1 VLFTLGNCRI
11 RTHNIKLIT
20 RFFPSNLANYWL
32 ILMKSLFEPESI
44 AVVGA
49 SSDVRKIGHIVL
61 NNLIHSKFR
70 GKLYPINPKADE
82 ILGLRAYTS
91 LTAIPGKLDQAIICV
106 PNTLVPAV
114 MEEAG
119 IKGVKSVV
127 VITAGFKELG
137 KEGALL
143 ERRVGEIAKKYD
155 MRVLGPNCMGMMNTH
170 HCMNG
175 TFTNI
180 QPVTGSVAIASQ
192 SGAVC
197 SSFLD
202 WSTATKVGFSTFIS
216 VGNKVDVDEADLLEY
231 LKDDPY
237 TNVIGMY
244 IEGAN
249 RGRELVRQVHETT
262 KKKPVIV
269 LKSGRTSS
277 GSKAASSH
285 TGALSGSD
293 KVYDAAFRQ
302 ANAIRVS
309 TIDEMFDLLQV
320 FSNMPLPKGDGLAI
334 VTNAGGHGV
343 MAADAC
349 SDHGLTLASFEKETI
364 EKLKNYL
371 PAAANC
377 YNPVDVLGDASA
389 DRYEFAI
396 KTVMEDPNVSCVA
409 VLLAP
414 LDTVDISAVA
424 ANLAS
429 FAGNVDKP
437 VVGAFV
443 GGTKTNAGIQLVQEA
458 NIPCYES
465 PDKAIR
471 SLGAMVRYRKMRD
484 GAGDDAPVVKE
495 GDKAKV
501 METIEA
507 VRATG
512 RTSMSESEGKELLK
526 AYGVAV
532 PEEVTCATPE
542 EAAKA
547 AAKIGFPVVMKID
560 SPDIAHKSDVGGVKV
575 GVSSED
581 AVKAEFELM
590 VSKVSARVPGAQING
605 VTICQMVKG
614 KEVLIG
620 MTRDDQ
626 FGPVIT
632 FGLGGVFVEIM
643 KDVTQSIAPLTRA
656 NVDTMVRSIR
666 SYAIL
671 TGARG
676 GKAADI
682 ESLKDVI
689 FKIAQIALDF
699 PEISEL
705 EINPVMVGDEG
716 KGTYAVDALV
726 VLRREN

>member
-1 VLFTLGNCRI
+1 
-11 RTHNIKLIT
+11 
-20 RFFPSNLANYWL
+20 
-32 ILMKSLFEPESI
+32 M
-44 AVVGA
+44 
-49 SSDVRKIGHIVL
+49 
-61 NNLIHSKFR
+61 
-70 GKLYPINPKADE
+70 
-82 ILGLRAYTS
+82 
-91 LTAIPGKLDQAIICV
+91 
-106 PNTLVPAV
+106 
-114 MEEAG
+114 
-119 IKGVKSVV
+119 KSVV

-137 KEGALL
+137 KEGAML
-143 ERRVGEIAKKYD
+143 ERRVGDIAKKYG
-155 MRVLGPNCMGMMNTH
+155 MRVLGPNCMGLMNTH
-170 HCMNG
+170 HFMNG

-180 QPVTGSVAIASQ
+180 QPVSGSVAIASQ

-197 SSFLD
+197 SSLLD
-202 WSTATKVGFSTFIS
+202 WSTATGVGFSTFIS
-216 VGNKVDVDEADLLEY
+216 VGNKVDIDEADLLEY
-231 LKDDPY
+231 LKNDPN

-244 IEGAN
+244 VEGAN
-249 RGRELVRQVHETT
+249 RGRELMRQLREAS
-262 KKKPVIV
+262 KNKPIIV

-302 ANAIRVS
+302 ANAIRVN
-309 TIDEMFDLLQV
+309 TIDEMLDLLQV

-364 EKLKNYL
+364 DKLKGYL

-414 LDTVDISAVA
+414 LDTVDISEVA
-424 ANLAS
+424 SHLAT
-429 FAGNVDKP
+429 FAGKVDKP

-443 GGTKTNAGIQLVQEA
+443 GGTKTNEGIKMLQDA
-458 NIPCYES
+458 KIPCYDS
-465 PDKAIR
+465 PDRAIR
-471 SLGAMVRYRKMRD
+471 ALGAMVRYKRMKD
-484 GAGDDAPVVKE
+484 NPGDDEPVLVDGDKEKVKE
-495 GDKAKV
+495 IIK
-501 METIEA
+501 A
-507 VRATG
+507 VRASG
-512 RTSMSESEGKELLK
+512 RTSLSESEGKEILM
-526 AYGVAV
+526 AYGVPV
-532 PEEVTCATPE
+532 PQEVTCATAD

-547 AAKIGFPVVMKID
+547 AASIGFPVVMKID

-575 GVSSED
+575 GVSSES

-590 VSKVSARVPGAQING
+590 MSKVKARVPGAHING

-620 MTRDDQ
+620 MTRDEQ

-643 KDVTQSIAPLTRA
+643 KDVTQSIAPLT
-656 NVDTMVRSIR
+656 
-666 SYAIL
+666 
-671 TGARG
+671 
-676 GKAADI
+676 
-682 ESLKDVI
+682 
-689 FKIAQIALDF
+689 
-699 PEISEL
+699 
-705 EINPVMVGDEG
+705 
-716 KGTYAVDALV
+716 
-726 VLRREN
+726 

>member
-1 VLFTLGNCRI
+1 
-11 RTHNIKLIT
+11 
-20 RFFPSNLANYWL
+20 
-32 ILMKSLFEPESI
+32 MKSLFEPESI

-49 SSDVRKIGHIVL
+49 STDSRKIGHIVL
-61 NNLIHSKFR
+61 NNLIQSKFR
-70 GKLYPINPKADE
+70 GKLYPINPRAEE
-82 ILGLRAYTS
+82 ILGLPVYTS
-91 LTAIPGKLDQAIICV
+91 LTAIPGKVDQAIVCV
-106 PNTLVPAV
+106 PNTLVPSV

-119 IKGVKSVV
+119 IKGVSSVV

-137 KEGALL
+137 KEGAIL
-143 ERRVGEIAKKYD
+143 ENKVGVIAKKYG
-155 MRVLGPNCMGMMNTH
+155 MRVLGPNCMGMMNTT

-180 QPVTGSVAIASQ
+180 QPVSGSVAIASQ

-197 SSFLD
+197 SSLLD
-202 WSTATKVGFSTFIS
+202 WSTATGVGFSTFIS

-231 LKDDPY
+231 LKDDPN

-244 IEGAN
+244 IEGAD
-249 RGRELVRQVHETT
+249 RGRELMHQARETS
-262 KKKPVIV
+262 KKKPLII

-293 KVYDAAFRQ
+293 QVYDAAFRQ
-302 ANAIRVS
+302 ASAIRVK
-309 TIDEMFDLLQV
+309 TTDELFDLLQV
-320 FSNMPLPKGDGLAI
+320 FSYMPLPKGDGLAI

-349 SDHGLTLASFEKETI
+349 SDHGLALASFEKETI
-364 EKLKNYL
+364 DKLKDHL
-371 PAAANC
+371 PEAANC

-396 KTVMEDPNVSCVA
+396 KAVMEDPNVSCVA

-424 ANLAS
+424 ENLAS

-443 GGTKTNAGIQLVQEA
+443 GGTKTNEGIRMLQEA
-458 NIPCYES
+458 NIPCYDS
-465 PDKAIR
+465 PDRAIR
-471 SLGAMVRYRKMRD
+471 ALGAMVRYRNMRN
-484 GAGDDAPVVKE
+484 GTEDDSPVIIE
-495 GDKAKV
+495 GDKEKV
-501 METIEA
+501 RKLIDT
-507 VRATG
+507 VKSSG
-512 RTSMSESEGKELLK
+512 RTNLSESEGKEILS
-526 AYGVAV
+526 AYGIAI
-532 PEEVTCATPE
+532 PEEVTCTTAD
-542 EAAKA
+542 EAAA
-547 AAKIGFPVVMKID
+547 AAVRIGLPVVMKID
-560 SPDIAHKSDVGGVKV
+560 SPDIAHKSDVGGVRV
-575 GVSSED
+575 GVASKD
-581 AVKAEFELM
+581 DVKSEFELM
-590 VSKVSARVPGAQING
+590 MSKVASRIPGAQING

-643 KDVTQSIAPLTRA
+643 KDVTQSIAPLTESG
-656 NVDTMVRSIR
+656 VDAMIKSIR

-676 GKAADI
+676 GMAADI
-682 ESLKDVI
+682 NSLKDVI

-726 VLRREN
+726 ILRREN